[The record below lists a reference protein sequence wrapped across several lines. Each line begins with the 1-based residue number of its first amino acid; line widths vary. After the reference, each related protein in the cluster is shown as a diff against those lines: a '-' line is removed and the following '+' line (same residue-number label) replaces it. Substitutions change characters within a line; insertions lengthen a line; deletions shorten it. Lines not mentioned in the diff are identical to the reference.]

1 VLNARLTKVGQEG
14 DGPTVDDRTGAGA
27 GIHGGTSQLGAIDSV
42 RYAAE
47 AAMITVHGGP
57 PPVDWRVNNFDLIRL
72 LAALQVAVVHALMHL
87 KPTGSFVHIA
97 RSGLEL
103 FPGVPIFFVISG
115 LLISKSYEQSD
126 SIRNYYRNR
135 CLRIFPGLWV
145 CLVVSIGVILIGGV
159 GSIGT
164 VLTRDWLLWWAA
176 QMSFFQN
183 YTPAFLEPF
192 GSGMFNGSLWT
203 IPIELEFYLFLPTL
217 YFILR
222 LRRRRGHTLVLTV
235 LLASLVTQLVLV
247 YGRRRFLVLAD
258 YDFLFLTLVP
268 YLWMFL
274 VGLLIQRNWSRVRGC
289 FAHKAHWWLLGY
301 LLLCMVTRA
310 LHIGDG
316 GNNINP
322 IFLLPLAGLVVSC
335 ATSAPGLS
343 DRILR
348 HRDISYGTYIYHAL
362 VINLMLQFGVRA
374 GVPSVMAAIG
384 ISLAFAAMSWAVVEK
399 PFLMRKRSALRAAET

>member
-1 VLNARLTKVGQEG
+1 MDYSEQDVSLEC
-14 DGPTVDDRTGAGA
+14 
-27 GIHGGTSQLGAIDSV
+27 V
-42 RYAAE
+42 RPG
-47 AAMITVHGGP
+47 MIIEHEP
-57 PPVDWRVNNFDLIRL
+57 SPVDWRVNNFDLIRL

-87 KPTGSFVHIA
+87 KPPGSFVHIA

-126 SIRNYYRNR
+126 SIRNYCRNR

-145 CLVVSIGVILIGGV
+145 CLVVSVGVILIGGV
-159 GSIGT
+159 GTIGT
-164 VLTRDWLLWWAA
+164 ALTRDWLLWWAA
-176 QMSFFQN
+176 QMTFFQS

-192 GSGMFNGSLWT
+192 GNGMLNGSLWT
-203 IPIELEFYLFLPTL
+203 IPIELEFYLFLPAL

-222 LRRRRGHTLVLTV
+222 LRQRRGHTLVLTV

-247 YGRRRFLVLAD
+247 YGRRRFPVLAD
-258 YDFLFLTLVP
+258 YDFLFHTLVP
-268 YLWMFL
+268 YLWVFL

-301 LLLCMVTRA
+301 LLLCMVARG
-310 LHIGDG
+310 LHIGNG

-322 IFLLPLAGLVVSC
+322 IFLLPLAGLVISC

-362 VINLMLQFGVRA
+362 VINLMLQFGVPA
-374 GVPSVMAAIG
+374 GVLSVMAAIG
-384 ISLAFAAMSWAVVEK
+384 ISLALAAVSWAVVEK
-399 PFLMRKRSALRAAET
+399 PFLMSKRGALRARYLTQ